1 MFRTSFGL
9 GVMLSPIF
17 GCGMYV
23 IGGYMA
29 VFLSVGLGYLLIYPY
44 IYSNFTSFADLYEE
58 FNRTEYNTSAGTLKL
73 NYQVDISFYDLA
85 KN

>member
-29 VFLSVGLGYLLIYPY
+29 AFLSVGLGYLLIYPY
-44 IYSNFTSFADLYEE
+44 IYSKLASFADHHEE

-73 NYQVDISFYDLA
+73 NYQVNISFNDLA